1 MMRPI
6 SEDGFLVEYGDSTD
20 TLRRSYNV
28 PILLTLLENTLLLR
42 PERAGISRDASP
54 DPSARGSDG
63 LVWKA

>member
-28 PILLTLLENTLLLR
+28 PILLTLLENTLLLQVR
-42 PERAGISRDASP
+42 PRESRHQP
-54 DPSARGSDG
+54 
-63 LVWKA
+63 